1 MFSYPVPLQLD
12 TKPNIYALVLHKCA
26 HRSSLLCSP
35 PRPQDAPGLLA
46 FPRVSYYLSRPTAVQ
61 AAVASRSGVPPK
73 HPGIFLDSWP
83 HVKAHKHISEDGTIL
98 LAVFS
103 QRAVLGGQV
112 HQFMGLYV
120 LTSLVKGPSPQ
131 GAGQRQQ

>member
-1 MFSYPVPLQLD
+1 MCWCYTNVHTGPHS
-12 TKPNIYALVLHKCA
+12 CA
-26 HRSSLLCSP
+26 
-35 PRPQDAPGLLA
+35 PRPRPCCPQDAPGLLA
-46 FPRVSYYLSRPTAVQ
+46 FSCVSYYLSRPTAVQ

-83 HVKAHKHISEDGTIL
+83 HIKAHKHISEDGAIL

-103 QRAVLGGQV
+103 QREVLGGQV

-131 GAGQRQQ
+131 GARQFHQ